1 MQGLAERAEVLRD
14 RTAAWLRGACC
25 VVMMMVVMRLLG
37 TLLLGVLLDR
47 GEVLLRCGKIA
58 CLQVLR

>member
-1 MQGLAERAEVLRD
+1 VQGLAEHAEVLRD
-14 RTAAWLRGACC
+14 RTAALLRGACG
-25 VVMMMVVMRLLG
+25 VVMTMVMMRLLC

-47 GEVLLRCGKIA
+47 GEVLLRGGKIA

>member
-14 RTAAWLRGACC
+14 RTAALLREACG
-25 VVMMMVVMRLLG
+25 VVMMMVMMRLLC

-47 GEVLLRCGKIA
+47 GEVLLRGGKIA
-58 CLQVLR
+58 CLKVLP